1 VSGVM
6 GVLQFVLAVLG
17 AWDKLRALAVWL
29 VKTSAGLVRWVVG
42 VIRCPDPLSIQ
53 LAEAVDGLGYSLGFR
68 LCPDPDRR
76 PRLFVVSTVPLT
88 TWLQRPAAGLD
99 SYRRH
104 IGIWREFQ
112 AAGLR

>member
-1 VSGVM
+1 VI

-29 VKTSAGLVRWVVG
+29 VKVSVGLVRGIVRVV
-42 VIRCPDPLSIQ
+42 RCPDPLSIQ
-53 LAEAVDGLGYSLGFR
+53 FAEVVDGFGYELGFK
-68 LCPDPDRR
+68 LCPDPDSR
-76 PRLFVVSTVPLT
+76 PRLFVVTTVPLT

-104 IGIWREFQ
+104 IAIWREFE
-112 AAGLR
+112 AAETCGS

>member
-1 VSGVM
+1 M
-6 GVLQFVLAVLG
+6 IGVLQFVLAVLG

-29 VKTSAGLVRWVVG
+29 VKAVAGLVCLAVG
-42 VIRCPDPLSIQ
+42 IIRCPDPLSIQ
-53 LAEAVDGLGYSLGFR
+53 FAEAVDGLGYSLGFK

-76 PRLFVVSTVPLT
+76 PRLFVVTTVPLT

-104 IGIWREFQ
+104 IAIWREFE
-112 AAGLR
+112 AAEAGQVA